1 MNYYSYS
8 GPVIN
13 NFNKVIVNNWS
24 GETYANTDKKAISN
38 LSYQFK
44 MEHGLLQTAN
54 IKLFNKP
61 IKG

>member
-13 NFNKVIVNNWS
+13 NFNKIITNKWN
-24 GETYANTDKKAISN
+24 GETYANTYKKAISN

-44 MEHGLLQTAN
+44 MEHGLLPNAK
-54 IKLFNKP
+54 IKLSNKP